1 MSTLHP
7 IAGDFHLAGE
17 VQGRWA
23 IYGELQSANQLTCI
37 CIAPLHRMYRGI
49 LQYKLYN
56 KSKGIFFNI

>member
-37 CIAPLHRMYRGI
+37 STPTSHV
-49 LQYKLYN
+49 
-56 KSKGIFFNI
+56 